1 MHFARDT
8 GLKRSHLPLMKKL
21 FLAGLALFAAPLSAQ
36 GSAPFVIAETGQG
49 FTRLQ
54 QAVDAVGDRDAT
66 IRIAPGRYR
75 DCAVQTAG
83 RITFAAA
90 QPGTVVFDGTP
101 CEGKAALVLRG
112 RGARVEGLTFQNLRV
127 PDGNGAGIRLEKA
140 NLHVVETLFRDS
152 EEGILTGNDLQSEI
166 VIERSTFSGL
176 GRCDR
181 GLSCAHSLYIG
192 NYGSLKVIRSRFE
205 RGNGGHYVKTRTER
219 VEIVDSSFDDSRGR
233 ATNYMIDLS
242 NGGTGLIAR
251 NVFVQGPNKEN
262 YSALIAVAPEGV
274 WHPSKL
280 VVTDNQ
286 ASLAPGFDKRTSF
299 IADHSGDQIRAER
312 NKLAARIT
320 PFERR

>member
-1 MHFARDT
+1 
-8 GLKRSHLPLMKKL
+8 L
-21 FLAGLALFAAPLSAQ
+21 AQ
-36 GSAPFVIAETGQG
+36 GGAPFVLVETGQG

-54 QAVDAVGDRDAT
+54 QAVDAAGDRDAT

-83 RITFAAA
+83 NIAFVAA
-90 QPGTVVFDGTP
+90 QPGTVIFDGTP
-101 CEGKAALVLRG
+101 CESKAALVLRG

-140 NLHVVETLFRDS
+140 DLHVVETLFQNS
-152 EEGILTGNDLQSEI
+152 EEGILSGNDLKGNI

-205 RGNGGHYVKTRTER
+205 RGTGGHYVKTRTER

-251 NVFVQGPNKEN
+251 NMFVQGRDKEN
-262 YSALIAVAPEGV
+262 HSALIVVAPEGV

-280 VVTDNQ
+280 VVRDNQ
-286 ASLAPGFDKRTSF
+286 ATLAPGFVKRTAF
-299 IADHSGDQIRAER
+299 IADYSGDQIRSEG
-312 NKLAARIT
+312 NKLAERIS

>member
-1 MHFARDT
+1 
-8 GLKRSHLPLMKKL
+8 
-21 FLAGLALFAAPLSAQ
+21 
-36 GSAPFVIAETGQG
+36 
-49 FTRLQ
+49 
-54 QAVDAVGDRDAT
+54 
-66 IRIAPGRYR
+66 
-75 DCAVQTAG
+75 VQTAG
-83 RITFAAA
+83 RITFAAV

-101 CEGKAALVLRG
+101 CESKAALVLRG

-127 PDGNGAGIRLEKA
+127 PDGNGAGIRLEKG
-140 NLHVVETLFRDS
+140 NLHVLESLFRNS

-251 NVFVQGPNKEN
+251 NVFVQGAEQGELFR
-262 YSALIAVAPEGV
+262 ADRRRTGRRMAPV
-274 WHPSKL
+274 
-280 VVTDNQ
+280 Q
-286 ASLAPGFDKRTSF
+286 ARRHRQSGKPRARLRQ
-299 IADHSGDQIRAER
+299 ADFLH
-312 NKLAARIT
+312 
-320 PFERR
+320 RRS